1 MRSIPQL
8 CSVFR
13 NAQPVSSG
21 QPCGLPD
28 LGNSARNRMLCRRCI
43 PLCGIQSDC
52 GNFRAEGGKRP
63 YSFIFN
69 LVAFLIEALMGP
81 IDFYGDNG
89 FLLGQW
95 DYWGLMGLMRKP
107 GNKAGKLYREW
118 LSDFSVDPVDPVA
131 SVAVVAAVAAATQ
144 RPQQPH

>member
-13 NAQPVSSG
+13 NAQPVSSA

-52 GNFRAEGGKRP
+52 GNCRADGGKRP
-63 YSFIFN
+63 Y
-69 LVAFLIEALMGP
+69 FLAYRSNGRLKSL
-81 IDFYGDNG
+81 YGTKD
-89 FLLGQW
+89 
-95 DYWGLMGLMRKP
+95 
-107 GNKAGKLYREW
+107 
-118 LSDFSVDPVDPVA
+118 
-131 SVAVVAAVAAATQ
+131 
-144 RPQQPH
+144 